1 MDRDTRSLA
10 PDPERDFFGERRG
23 LEDFDERN
31 LKIYA
36 EKHISNICENWN
48 REMRK
53 EDSHAGTTYICAQS
67 CGIYIAWR

>member
-36 EKHISNICENWN
+36 ENIF
-48 REMRK
+48 RVFVR
-53 EDSHAGTTYICAQS
+53 T
-67 CGIYIAWR
+67 GIEK